1 MPYRYRAP
9 MVNRRYNNPGFNSYT
24 PAYAKNSSGSDKKDE
39 NHDEDTLQK
48 AFEIPMPNIADVET
62 ANETEASVPEDVYSR
77 DVRSHRQSFFNI
89 LKSRIHLDDII
100 LIVLIF
106 ILIDDG
112 LKDEFLLILL
122 LYIFLF

>member
-9 MVNRRYNNPGFNSYT
+9 MVNRRYNNPIFSSYA
-24 PAYAKNSSGSDKKDE
+24 PAYTSNSSDSGSRDE
-39 NHDEDTLQK
+39 KQDEDTLQK
-48 AFEIPMPNIADVET
+48 AFEIPMPNIADMET
-62 ANETEASVPEDVYSR
+62 SNEKEVSIPEDVYPR
-77 DVRSHRQSFFNI
+77 EVKDPRQSFINF
-89 LKSRIHLDDII
+89 LKSRIHLDDVI
-100 LIVLIF
+100 LLVLIF